1 MFFTPP
7 LIWLIVGSLLCLM
20 ELIFPTAFVEFIM
33 GLSAIVVGGIA
44 LVLPY
49 VNLQVFLWMI
59 LSGVFIFLS
68 RRFLRRTR
76 VTILE
81 DAKEA
86 QTLTEIPPGETGRV
100 IYEGNSWRARCEDDQ
115 ITIKPH
121 QKVIVVRREGTTLIV
136 IPETLLD
143 SAD

>member
-1 MFFTPP
+1 
-7 LIWLIVGSLLCLM
+7 
-20 ELIFPTAFVEFIM
+20 M

-44 LVLPY
+44 LVVPY

-59 LSGVFIFLS
+59 LSGGFIFLS
-68 RRFLRRTR
+68 RRFLPRSR

-86 QTLTEIPPGETGRV
+86 ETLTDIPPGDTGRV
-100 IYEGNSWRARCEDDQ
+100 IYEGNSWRARGEDDQ
-115 ITIKPH
+115 ITIRAH